1 MPIHKFCRHCGADL
15 APGDA
20 FCRKCGAPVGRGNH
34 YCWNCGKHT
43 DENAVVCVH
52 CGVQLGDFSGRPYYA
67 QQADPDAKSKIA
79 AGLFGIF
86 LGGLGIH
93 NFYLGY
99 TGKAV
104 AQLILL
110 LLGIVTF
117 GITSIIAGIWGF
129 VEGILILTGSIA
141 TDASGKPLRD

>member
-1 MPIHKFCRHCGADL
+1 MPVYKFCRHCGAEL

-20 FCRKCGAPVGRGNH
+20 FCRKCGTPAGRGSR
-34 YCWNCGKHT
+34 YCWNCKNPT
-43 DENAVVCVH
+43 DANAAFCAR
-52 CGVQLGDFSGRPYYA
+52 CGAQLNSAFGQASCA
-67 QQADPDAKSKIA
+67 QANPESKSKIA
-79 AGLFGIF
+79 AGLLGIF

-104 AQLILL
+104 VQLVLL
-110 LLGIVTF
+110 LLGFVTF

-129 VEGILILTGSIA
+129 VEGILILTGSINV
-141 TDASGKPLRD
+141 DAAGKPLKD